1 MGGNGNFL
9 VVDECVVYFVLFK
22 QVDGCFDVGNVQ
34 GVALQGFAVKG
45 NILAVDGN
53 EHVDTAFLNQGFD
66 FGGNGGFRTAG
77 GNGSQNAFGFQCAHG
92 LSNRRT
98 QGIRVF
104 SIEGVVDVKEDDF
117 RIIHGLLVGLGI
129 HSFH

>member
-9 VVDECVVYFVLFK
+9 VVDECVVYFMLFK
-22 QVDGCFDVGNVQ
+22 QVDGGFDVGNVQ
-34 GVALQGFAVKG
+34 RVALQGFAAKG

-77 GNGSQNAFGFQCAHG
+77 SNGRQNAFGFQFAHG
-92 LSNRRT
+92 LGNRRT
-98 QGIRVF
+98 
-104 SIEGVVDVKEDDF
+104 
-117 RIIHGLLVGLGI
+117 
-129 HSFH
+129 

>member
-9 VVDECVVYFVLFK
+9 VVDKGVVYFVLFK
-22 QVDGCFDVGNVQ
+22 QVDGGFDVGNVQ
-34 GVALQGFAVKG
+34 GVALQRFAAKG

-77 GNGSQNAFGFQCAHG
+77 GNGS
-92 LSNRRT
+92 
-98 QGIRVF
+98 
-104 SIEGVVDVKEDDF
+104 
-117 RIIHGLLVGLGI
+117 
-129 HSFH
+129 

>member
-9 VVDECVVYFVLFK
+9 VVDKGVVYFVLFK
-22 QVDGCFDVGNVQ
+22 QVDGGFDVGNVQ
-34 GVALQGFAVKG
+34 GVTLQGFAAKG

-77 GNGSQNAFGFQCAHG
+77 GNGS
-92 LSNRRT
+92 
-98 QGIRVF
+98 
-104 SIEGVVDVKEDDF
+104 
-117 RIIHGLLVGLGI
+117 
-129 HSFH
+129 